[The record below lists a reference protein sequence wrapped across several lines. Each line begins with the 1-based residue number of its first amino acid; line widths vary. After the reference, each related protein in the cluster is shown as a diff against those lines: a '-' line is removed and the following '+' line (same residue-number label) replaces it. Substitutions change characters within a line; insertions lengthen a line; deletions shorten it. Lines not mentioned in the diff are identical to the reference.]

1 MNKKNKRL
9 ENEEAAML
17 ENYTGASSSGDC
29 TGLIPA
35 GGDHSADEF
44 DNYKDI
50 CPFAVPKKIAD
61 YKNEE
66 AQRLNRR

>member
-1 MNKKNKRL
+1 MNKNDKSARV
-9 ENEEAAML
+9 EEDETL

-29 TGLIPA
+29 TGLIPS
-35 GGDHSADEF
+35 GGDRSADEF

-50 CPFAVPKKIAD
+50 LPFAVPKKIAE

-66 AQRLNRR
+66 AERLNR

>member
-1 MNKKNKRL
+1 MNNNKTFR
-9 ENEEAAML
+9 NEEDEML

-29 TGLIPA
+29 TGLIPT
-35 GGDHSADEF
+35 GGDRSVDEF

-50 CPFAVPKKIAD
+50 LPFAVPKKVAE

-66 AQRLNRR
+66 AKRLNRQ

>member
-1 MNKKNKRL
+1 MNKSRKTSRDE
-9 ENEEAAML
+9 ENEIL

-50 CPFAVPKKIAD
+50 CPFAVPKKVAE

-66 AQRLNRR
+66 AERLNRR

>member
-1 MNKKNKRL
+1 MNNNKTFR
-9 ENEEAAML
+9 NEEDEML

-29 TGLIPA
+29 TGLIPS
-35 GGDHSADEF
+35 GGDRSADEF

-50 CPFAVPKKIAD
+50 LPFAVPKKVAE

-66 AQRLNRR
+66 AKRLNKQ

>member
-1 MNKKNKRL
+1 MNKKNKHL
-9 ENEEAAML
+9 ENEEADML
-17 ENYTGASSSGDC
+17 DNYTGASSSGDC

>member
-1 MNKKNKRL
+1 MNKGKKRNTR
-9 ENEEAAML
+9 EVNELL

-29 TGLIPA
+29 TGLIPS
-35 GGDHSADEF
+35 GGNHSPEEF

-50 CPFAVPKKIAD
+50 YPFAIPKKISE

-66 AQRLNRR
+66 AERLNK